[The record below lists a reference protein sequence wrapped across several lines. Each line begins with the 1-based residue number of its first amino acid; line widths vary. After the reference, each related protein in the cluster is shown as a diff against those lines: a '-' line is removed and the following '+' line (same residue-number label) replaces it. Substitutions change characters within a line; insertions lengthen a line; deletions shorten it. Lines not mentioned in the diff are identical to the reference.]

1 MTMLHQINENNSQM
15 IKQILFDILR
25 TNKISILSPELL
37 RQILKLLPEEALDGL
52 YNTLSSSGGGR
63 MRIKKSIRKY

>member
-1 MTMLHQINENNSQM
+1 M
-15 IKQILFDILR
+15 IKQILFDILKY
-25 TNKISILSPELL
+25 NKISKLSPELL
-37 RQILKLLPEEALDGL
+37 RQILELIPNQAYEGI